1 MDKEQNMLPQE
12 KLSFRHLWQD
22 IKKRRKLY
30 YKVLGITFVASVIFA
45 WSIPNYYKCTVM
57 LAPEL
62 SGSRGGGALSGLASS
77 FGVNLGSV
85 SAGGD
90 AIAPTLYPDLMNS
103 VVFRT
108 SLFPITVE
116 RNADST
122 HTRMSYYD
130 YLLNEQK
137 SPWWTAGRKAVI
149 GWIKSL
155 FVDKQQAADDVN
167 PFKLT
172 KKQFGIVKLIEKKVV
187 CDVDERTSV
196 ISIDVTDQD
205 PLIAATMADSVQ
217 QHLQEFITNYRT
229 QKARVD
235 LDYTRKLYKEAES
248 RYEQARLKYAHYS
261 DANRKVL
268 FENARSEQA
277 KLENEMQIHY
287 RTYSQVA
294 GQLQLAEAKVQQETP
309 VFMTLL
315 PATVPVEKAGPKRV
329 RICLALLLLTFLIT
343 TVYVLHKE
351 KHLIPFIMGG
361 DEDEE

>member
-1 MDKEQNMLPQE
+1 MDKEQNTLPQE

-22 IKKRRKLY
+22 IIKHRTLY
-30 YKVLGITFVASVIFA
+30 YKVLGITFVASVIIA

-57 LAPEL
+57 LAPES
-62 SGSRGGGALSGLASS
+62 SGAKGGGALAGLASS
-77 FGVNLGSV
+77 FGINLGGT
-85 SAGGD
+85 SAGSD
-90 AIAPTLYPDLMNS
+90 AIAPALYPDLMNS
-103 VVFRT
+103 VAFRA

-116 RNADST
+116 KSADST
-122 HTRMSYYD
+122 HTRMTYYD

-137 SPWWTAGRKAVI
+137 SPWWTAARKIVT

-155 FVDKQQAADDVN
+155 FVDKQQAADGVN

-172 KKQFGIVKLIEKKVV
+172 KQQFGIVKMIKKKVV
-187 CDVDERTSV
+187 CDVDEKTNV

-217 QHLQEFITNYRT
+217 QHLQEFIIDYRT
-229 QKARVD
+229 RKARVD
-235 LDYTRKLYKEAES
+235 LDYTRKLYKEAEE
-248 RYEQARLKYAHYS
+248 RYEQARLKYVHYS

-268 FENARSEQA
+268 FEDARSEKT

-309 VFMTLL
+309 VFTTLQ
-315 PATVPVEKAGPKRV
+315 PATVPVDKAGPGRV
-329 RICLALLLLTFLIT
+329 KMCFIFLFLAFCGT
-343 TVYVLHKE
+343 TIYAFHKE
-351 KHLIPFIMGG
+351 GHLNPLLGLS
-361 DEDEE
+361 